1 MKGDDLMNQRTQ
13 ELTYGAML
21 SAVFGL
27 LLLVNRQTGGLFEEM
42 VFYVLPIPMA
52 VFTLRF
58 GVKKSIPVFVCMG
71 LLAFFLGTPYTLFY
85 ALCDALI
92 GIVLGERLRSHAGG
106 SRTQLLIMALSA
118 AASVLSSVTLAS
130 LFGIDMRG
138 EILEMQGIMSGTF
151 ARFGMDPAAAGSL
164 LTYDS
169 LKRLF
174 ILSMAAAGI
183 LQGFVIYRLSLLI
196 MRRLRLP
203 VSPPEPVGLFYP
215 PKWTGYAG
223 LVLMF
228 VYLRTTMQP
237 LSHELLQET
246 AQTAGLCA
254 YIYLLAFGYIALILA
269 SRRLMPRLRIA
280 GALISIFIL
289 IAASWAAALLGFAYI
304 SAGVHDLLLQPA
316 GSGGASRFR

>member
-27 LLLVNRQTGGLFEEM
+27 LLLVNRQTGGFFEEM

-58 GVKKSIPVFVCMG
+58 GWKKSVPVFVCMG

-92 GIVLGERLRSHAGG
+92 GIVLGTCLKERVSG
-106 SRTQLLIMALSA
+106 SRTQLLIMVLCA

-138 EILEMQGIMSGTF
+138 EILEMQGMVSGLF
-151 ARFGMDPAAAGSL
+151 AKTGVDSSAAGSL
-164 LTYDS
+164 LSYDS

-174 ILSMAAAGI
+174 ILSMAAAGV
-183 LQGFVIYRLSLLI
+183 LQGFVMYRLSLLI

-203 VSPPEPVGLFYP
+203 VPPPDPVGLFYP

-228 VYLRTTMQP
+228 VYMRTTMQP
-237 LSHELLQET
+237 LSHELLQEL

-254 YIYLLAFGYIALILA
+254 CIYLLAFGYIALILA

-280 GALISIFIL
+280 GVLISILIL
-289 IAASWAAALLGFAYI
+289 IAASWAGALLGFASI
-304 SAGVHDLLLQPA
+304 SAGLHDLLLQPA
-316 GSGGASRFR
+316 GSSRLR